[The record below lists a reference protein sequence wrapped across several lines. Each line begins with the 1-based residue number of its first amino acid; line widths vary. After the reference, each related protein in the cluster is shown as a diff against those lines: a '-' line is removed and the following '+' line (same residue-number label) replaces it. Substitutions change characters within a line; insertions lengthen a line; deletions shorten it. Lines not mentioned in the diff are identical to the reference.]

1 MSQQD
6 LEAYRHHQQNRLA
19 LAGAARDQLAL
30 GRSHATD
37 TLPKSTNPDTP
48 SGTTSAGGER

>member
-1 MSQQD
+1 VSEQD
-6 LEAYRHHQQNRLA
+6 LETYRQHQQNRLA

-37 TLPKSTNPDTP
+37 NVPKSTNPSTP

>member
-1 MSQQD
+1 MSEQD
-6 LEAYRHHQQNRLA
+6 LETYRQHQQNRLA

-37 TLPKSTNPDTP
+37 NVPKSTNPSTP

>member
-6 LEAYRHHQQNRLA
+6 LETYRQHQQNRAA

-37 TLPKSTNPDTP
+37 NLPKSTTN
-48 SGTTSAGGER
+48 SGTSSGQSPTGGA

>member
-6 LEAYRHHQQNRLA
+6 LDAYRQHQQNSTS

-30 GRSHATD
+30 ARSHAAD
-37 TLPKSTNPDTP
+37 SLPKSTNPGTL
-48 SGTTSAGGER
+48 SGQAPTGGER

>member
-1 MSQQD
+1 VSQQD
-6 LEAYRHHQQNRLA
+6 LETYRQHQQNRAA

-37 TLPKSTNPDTP
+37 NLPKSTNPGTP
-48 SGTTSAGGER
+48 SGQSPTGRA

>member
-1 MSQQD
+1 MSEQD
-6 LEAYRHHQQNRLA
+6 LETYRLHQQNRLA

-37 TLPKSTNPDTP
+37 NQPKFTNPSTS